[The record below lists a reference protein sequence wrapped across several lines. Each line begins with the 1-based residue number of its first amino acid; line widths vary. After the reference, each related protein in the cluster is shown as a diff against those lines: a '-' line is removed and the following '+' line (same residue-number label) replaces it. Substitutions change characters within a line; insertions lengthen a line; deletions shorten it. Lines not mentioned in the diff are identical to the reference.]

1 MDSVNEE
8 DKYKTPIR
16 TSNQIRNSNLLQISP
31 IFKKS
36 KMMRGENSNSHMSIR
51 KHLFYNENFPNQER

>member
-1 MDSVNEE
+1 MDSSIDLVNEE

-16 TSNQIRNSNLLQISP
+16 RSNQIRNSLEISP

-36 KMMRGENSNSHMSIR
+36 KMMRDENSNFHMSTR
-51 KHLFYNENFPNQER
+51 KHLFYNENLPK